1 MIMSALNKAL
11 RYVGL
16 GVGAVIFLFPFWY
29 MLIGSLQRTPDTGL
43 ASLLPIPGQMTLH
56 NYAQMNDFIAVG
68 RSLANSGIYTA
79 GVLISTMFFGM
90 LVGYALA
97 TLQFRGRGVVF
108 AAALLV
114 QVVPFQLLM
123 IPLYVMITVGYGLSD
138 SYLGMILPS
147 AISSGAVIIFRQ
159 FFVSLPRDLFESARM
174 DGAGEFRI
182 LWSIAVPL
190 ARPAL
195 LTVAL
200 TTFIGPWNEF
210 LWPFLVTKDPQLQP
224 LAVALAN
231 FMGTLQPTLDNPY
244 GALLA
249 GGAALAVPVIVLF
262 VIFQRHFV
270 QTDISAGVKG

>member
-1 MIMSALNKAL
+1 MIMSTTLKVL
-11 RYVGL
+11 RYTGL
-16 GVGAVIFLFPFWY
+16 GIGALVFLFPFWY
-29 MLIGSLQRTPDTGL
+29 MLVGSLHKTPDTGL
-43 ASLLPIPGQMTLH
+43 GSLLPIPGRLTLH
-56 NYAQMNDFIAVG
+56 NWAQMNDFINVG
-68 RSLANSGIYTA
+68 RSLINSGIYTA
-79 GVLISTMFFGM
+79 GVLVCTIFFGM
-90 LVGYALA
+90 LIGYALA
-97 TLQFRGRGVVF
+97 TLRFRGRGAVF
-108 AAALLV
+108 ATALLV

-123 IPLYVMITVGYGLSD
+123 IPLYVMITVNYGLAD
-138 SYLGMILPS
+138 SFAGMILPS

-159 FFVSLPRDLFESARM
+159 FFVAMPRDLFESARV

-210 LWPFLVTKDPQLQP
+210 LWPFLVTKDPDKQP

-249 GGAALAVPVIVLF
+249 GGAALAIPVIILF

-270 QTDISAGVKG
+270 QTDVSAGVKG

>member
-1 MIMSALNKAL
+1 MSVASKTL
-11 RYVGL
+11 RYLGL
-16 GVGAVIFLFPFWY
+16 GVGAIVFLFPFWY
-29 MLIGSLQRTPDTGL
+29 MLIGSLQKSPDSGL
-43 ASLLPIPGQMTLH
+43 SSLLPIPGHLTLH
-56 NYAQMNDFIAVG
+56 NFAQMNGFINVG
-68 RSLANSGIYTA
+68 RSLVNSGIYTA
-79 GVLISTMFFGM
+79 GVLVCTLFFGM

-123 IPLYVMITVGYGLSD
+123 IPLYVMVTVSYGLSD
-138 SYLGMILPS
+138 SFAGMILPS

-159 FFVSLPRDLFESARM
+159 FFVSLPKDLFESARM

-182 LWSIAVPL
+182 LASIAVPL

-210 LWPFLVTKDPQLQP
+210 LWPFLITKDPDKQP

-231 FMGTLQPTLDNPY
+231 FMGTLQPTLTNPY

-270 QTDISAGVKG
+270 QNDVSAGVKG

>member
-1 MIMSALNKAL
+1 MMSTFTKVL

-16 GVGAVIFLFPFWY
+16 GIGAVIFLFPFWY
-29 MLIGSLQRTPDTGL
+29 MLIGSLQKLPDTGL
-43 ASLLPIPGQMTLH
+43 ASLLPIPGRLTLH
-56 NYAQMNDFIAVG
+56 NYAQMNDFIDVG
-68 RSLANSGIYTA
+68 QSLVNSGIYTA
-79 GVLISTMFFGM
+79 GVLVSTMFFGM

-97 TLQFRGRGVVF
+97 TLHFRGRGVVF

-210 LWPFLVTKDPQLQP
+210 LWPFLITKDPAKQP
-224 LAVALAN
+224 LAVSLAN
-231 FMGTLQPTLDNPY
+231 FMGTLQPTLENPY

-249 GGAALAVPVIVLF
+249 GGAALALPVIVLF

-270 QTDISAGVKG
+270 QTDVSVGVKG